1 MKTENIKK
9 LNFKVNAK
17 SAVPVYK
24 QLKQAVKR
32 FIISGYLQSGDQL
45 MSIREMASLQN
56 IHPNTIVK
64 VYSQLELEGLIYS
77 RHGTGYFVAED
88 LKNFNEEKQELFN
101 EAAWDYIQKA
111 KQLGYTIQEMAA
123 LVLILDP
130 RSKMEMD
137 AKETSND
144 HY

>member
-17 SAVPVYK
+17 SAIPVYK
-24 QLKQAVKR
+24 QLKQAIKR

-45 MSIREMASLQN
+45 ISIREMASLQN

-88 LKNFNEEKQELFN
+88 LKNINEEKQELFN
-101 EAAWDYIQKA
+101 EAARDYIQKA
-111 KQLGYTIQEMAA
+111 RQLGHTIQEMAD
-123 LVLILDP
+123 LILILGQ
-130 RSKMEMD
+130 RSEMEMA

-144 HY
+144 HD

>member
-32 FIISGYLQSGDQL
+32 YIISGYLQSGDQL
-45 MSIREMASLQN
+45 ISIREMASLQN

-88 LKNFNEEKQELFN
+88 LKNIHEEKQDLFN
-101 EAAWDYIQKA
+101 EAVWDYIQKA
-111 KQLGYTIQEMAA
+111 RQLGYTIQEMAA
-123 LVLILDP
+123 LVLILGQ
-130 RSKMEMD
+130 RSEMEMA

-144 HY
+144 HD

>member
-45 MSIREMASLQN
+45 ISIREMASLQN

-88 LKNFNEEKQELFN
+88 LKNINEEKQELFN
-101 EAAWDYIQKA
+101 EAACDYIQKA
-111 KQLGYTIQEMAA
+111 RQLGHTIQEMAA
-123 LVLILDP
+123 LVLKIGQ
-130 RSKMEMD
+130 RSEMEM
-137 AKETSND
+137 ATKETSND
-144 HY
+144 HD

>member
-1 MKTENIKK
+1 MKTEIIKK

-24 QLKQAVKR
+24 QLKQAIKR

-45 MSIREMASLQN
+45 ISIREMASLQN

-88 LKNFNEEKQELFN
+88 LKNLNEEKQELFN
-101 EAAWDYIQKA
+101 EAARDYIQKA
-111 KQLGYTIQEMAA
+111 RQLGLTIQEMAD
-123 LVLILDP
+123 LILILGQ
-130 RSKMEMD
+130 RSEMEMA

-144 HY
+144 HD